1 MLYYKQQQIFCEKEL
16 MIMRI
21 TMTGRNI
28 DLTNGLKNQVT
39 KKLTK
44 LDKYFAPDTEVRVV
58 LSTVKDLDKIEVTI
72 PTKTGFIRAEEATDD
87 FYASID
93 LVEEDIEKQIKKFK
107 TKLIDKKQAALPFS
121 DLFAEEEAE
130 ADEEIVIV
138 RSKKFA
144 VKPMDPEEA
153 CLQMEMLGHSFFVF
167 LNADTEAVN
176 VVYKRKDGT
185 YGLIEPEV

>member
-21 TMTGRNI
+21 TMTGRTI
-28 DLTNGLKNQVT
+28 DLTNGLKKQVT

-58 LSTVKDLDKIEVTI
+58 LSTVKDLQKIEVTI

-93 LVEEDIEKQIKKFK
+93 LVEEDIEKQIKK
-107 TKLIDKKQAALPFS
+107 
-121 DLFAEEEAE
+121 
-130 ADEEIVIV
+130 
-138 RSKKFA
+138 
-144 VKPMDPEEA
+144 
-153 CLQMEMLGHSFFVF
+153 
-167 LNADTEAVN
+167 
-176 VVYKRKDGT
+176 
-185 YGLIEPEV
+185 

>member
-1 MLYYKQQQIFCEKEL
+1 
-16 MIMRI
+16 MRI

-44 LDKYFAPDTEVRVV
+44 LEKYFAPDTEVRVV

-121 DLFAEEEAE
+121 DLFAEEEAD

-153 CLQMEMLGHSFFVF
+153 CLQMELLGHTFFVF

>member
-44 LDKYFAPDTEVRVV
+44 LEKYFAPDTEVRVV